1 TVLTM
6 TNLSKLAYYFR
17 EGIGGIFTHGCL
29 SLATVGVIIACLI
42 IMGSFALLA
51 VNVSSIIRSLED
63 QNQIIAFVDEN
74 YAESEARGL
83 ESQIEAIQNVSD
95 AVFESRGEAWD
106 DYVSQYDSHLFEGL
120 DSKVLRDRY
129 IIYLKDLSVM
139 DQTQEQLLGIPGV
152 VKVNAHLEIA
162 QGFITVKNV
171 VSIVSVVLI
180 VVLLI
185 ISLFIMANTIK
196 LTSFERREEIA
207 IMKMVGA
214 TPAFIRTPFVIEG
227 IMLGL
232 IGSLAAYIAQWALYR
247 MVGDFVLSDTGLSF
261 LHAVSFSAIAIPLL
275 IAFLVVGLAVGIFG
289 SSLAIKNY
297 LKV

>member
-1 TVLTM
+1 M
-6 TNLSKLAYYFR
+6 KRSKLAYYFR
-17 EGIGGIFTHGCL
+17 EGIGGIFTHGFM

-51 VNVSSIIRSLED
+51 VNVSSIIKSLEEE
-63 QNQIIAFVDEN
+63 NQIIAFVDEGL
-74 YAESEARGL
+74 AQSEAKGL
-83 ESQIEAIQNVSD
+83 ESQIEALQNVSD
-95 AVFESRGEAWD
+95 AEFISKEEAWD
-106 DYVSQYDSHLFEGL
+106 DYVSQYDAQLFDGL

-129 IIYLKDLSVM
+129 VIYLKDIGLM
-139 DQTQEQLLGIPGV
+139 DQTQEQLLGITGI

-180 VVLLI
+180 VVLVI

-214 TPAFIRTPFVIEG
+214 TPAFIRCPFVIEG

-232 IGSLAAYIAQWALYR
+232 MGSLAAFIAQWALYR
-247 MVGDFVLSDTGLSF
+247 MVGDFVLADTGLSF

-275 IAFLVVGLAVGIFG
+275 IAFLIVGLAVGIFG
-289 SSLAIKNY
+289 SSMAIKNY